1 MAITKDTQTVE
12 ASEKYHTIK
21 APSGKEITIRD
32 MYGRDMVKFEKMLSK
47 KGATKMGA
55 TFELLAYLSCP
66 PYPISLV
73 DVEKLSSRDVLD
85 VAKQMNE
92 ITGMVADEVVED
104 DDDSF

>member
-66 PYPISLV
+66 PHPISLV
-73 DVEKLSSRDVLD
+73 DIEKLSSRDVLD

-92 ITGMVADEVVED
+92 ITGMVADEVAED